1 MTRLSD
7 FVDLVRDQILANN
20 GHTTADSDV
29 FAFASPGTDG
39 TYSRPSS
46 RCRKRPVCPHISN
59 TLSTLAT
66 LIQKSASMFPSKKEA
81 WYQAT
86 SADHPE

>member
-39 TYSRPSS
+39 TYSPPPTPRLQSITSS
-46 RCRKRPVCPHISN
+46 P
-59 TLSTLAT
+59 A
-66 LIQKSASMFPSKKEA
+66 QSASLG
-81 WYQAT
+81 Q
-86 SADHPE
+86 